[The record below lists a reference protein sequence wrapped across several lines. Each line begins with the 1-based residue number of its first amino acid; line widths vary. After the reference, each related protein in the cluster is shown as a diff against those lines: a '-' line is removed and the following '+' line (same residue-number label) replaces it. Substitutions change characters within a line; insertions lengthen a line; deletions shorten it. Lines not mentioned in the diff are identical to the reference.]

1 MGSPELWRLRT
12 SRGADEVLKR
22 VALRAQKG
30 AKGLLVGRAE
40 RSFPP
45 CFVLFLSVGQSAVRG
60 PGSAGVAD
68 VFFKGSF
75 PSIQNND

>member
-45 CFVLFLSVGQSAVRG
+45 CLQSAVRG